1 MRRMP
6 VLLLVLCLLPAFACG
21 EVGLRIEGIEGDVL
35 ENVRA
40 HIGPEEETG
49 RMTFRALEQH
59 ATEKTRNALQA
70 LGYYEPVL
78 SVERLAGDGKNDNRV
93 TCLLRIEPGAP
104 VRYTTFDIRLS
115 GEGHAELDQLIRD
128 SAPRPGDVFHHGR
141 YEDFKTELLR
151 TALMLGY
158 FDVRYDVQ
166 EVRVDA
172 AAQSAAATLAITTGD
187 RHRIGQ
193 IRIEGAGLDEDLL
206 ARFPRFRPG
215 DWYNAMRIAEL
226 HRDLIRTGW
235 FESVQVTADPDPALP
250 LTVPVRIRYE
260 PRRKNRVGL
269 GAGFSTDV
277 GPRVKIQW
285 EKPWLNRRGHSLGAY
300 TELSEIRS
308 QFEAS
313 YVIPLTDPVT
323 SQLAWTYGLQV
334 ETHDDYDFWRTTAGV
349 EHRKRLPSD
358 WRLTRGLQLERET
371 DDFGQV
377 EESTMLLMPGI
388 SLSRTDSDSDDR
400 LLVSRGWRATARVQ
414 AASTDLLSDA
424 QMFRVTA
431 SAKAI
436 HPLGPRVRGIVR
448 GAAGW
453 METPDINR
461 IPLSLRFFSGGDQS
475 VRGYDYRS
483 ISPKDDDGLLVGGR
497 YNLEGSAEADFRLTD
512 RWLLAVFADS
522 GAAFDRAQSPD
533 FFHGFGAGVR
543 WISPIGPLRL
553 DFAHGASLEDPS
565 IRVHFY
571 MGPEL

>member
-1 MRRMP
+1 MTWRRLLS
-6 VLLLVLCLLPAFACG
+6 LLLILPAVASG
-21 EVGLRIEGIEGDVL
+21 EVALRIEGIGGELL

-59 ATEKTRNALQA
+59 ATEKARNALQA
-70 LGYYEPVL
+70 LGYYDPVL
-78 SVERLAGDGKNDNRV
+78 STGREDGGKAV
-93 TCLLRIEPGAP
+93 VCLLRIEPGEP
-104 VRYTTFDIRLS
+104 VRYTAFDVRLT
-115 GEGHAELDQLIRD
+115 GEGHPELDLLVSD
-128 SAPRPGDVFHHGR
+128 SAPRAGDVFHHGR
-141 YEDFKTELLR
+141 YEAFKSELLR
-151 TALMLGY
+151 SALMLGY
-158 FDVRYDVQ
+158 FEARYDAQ

-172 AAQSAAATLAITTGD
+172 NARAATATLSLVTGQ
-187 RHRIGQ
+187 RHRIGD
-193 IRIEGAGLDEDLL
+193 ISIEGTGLDETLV

-215 DWYNAMRIAEL
+215 DWYNATQIAEL

-235 FESVQVTADPDPALP
+235 FESVKILADPDPLLP

-260 PRRKNRVGL
+260 PRLKNRVGL

-300 TELSEIRS
+300 TELSEVRS
-308 QFEAS
+308 QFEAN
-313 YVIPLTDPVT
+313 YIIPLTDPVT
-323 SQLAWTYGLQV
+323 SQLAWTYGVQV

-358 WRLTRGLQLERET
+358 WRLTRSLQIERET
-371 DDFGQV
+371 DDFGHD
-377 EESTMLLMPGI
+377 EETTMLLIPGV

-400 LLVSRGWRATARVQ
+400 LLVSRGWRATFRAQ

-424 QMFRVTA
+424 RMFRLTA

-436 HPLGPRVRGIVR
+436 HPLGARTRGIVR
-448 GAAGW
+448 GAAGLLA
-453 METPDINR
+453 TPDIDR

-483 ISPKDDDGLLVGGR
+483 IGPRDAEGQLVGGR
-497 YNLEGSAEADFRLTD
+497 YNLEGSVESDIRVSE

-522 GAAFDRAQSPD
+522 GATFDRAQSPD

-553 DFAHGASLEDPS
+553 DFAHGASLDNPS